1 MANITNL
8 KTWLVISIFLVVPGL
23 YTPALASPDTVLA
36 YDDGTGE
43 IYAEVH
49 TTQYLRQR
57 FLVSD
62 FGLYGDY
69 LIKTVRINWGPT
81 SEDFAGEIKLR
92 DYDTGEVVTAVS
104 FTRPGSGWYDYDI
117 SGLGFV
123 SDHFYVE
130 LWHTAGFGYICG
142 DTDAPHH
149 EMSEVSTN
157 AGVNWHLFNYPV
169 TGHYEMDF
177 MVRALVVPGV
187 PAPAVGRTIYVDDD
201 ATGANDGSSWAD
213 AYKCLQD
220 ALADAQS
227 GDEIWVAQGI
237 YKPDEDTANPG
248 GTGDQTATFQLK
260 NGVAIY
266 GGFAGGET
274 SRDQRDTVTNVTIL
288 SGDLNSNDR
297 PNFTNNSENSYH
309 VVTGSRT
316 NATAVLDGFTIT
328 AGNANGSFPD
338 PNSRGGG
345 MYCNASSPTL
355 SNCIFR
361 GNAADSD
368 GGGLYIRDSS
378 AILTNCTFA
387 ENSADHGGGAIHSNS
402 SGLVVNNCVFSGNW
416 SGQGGGI
423 YNHGHPSPIYTKCLF
438 IGNSANF
445 GGAMQNRIS
454 SPTLTNC
461 TFTGNSAGEGG
472 VIREIT
478 SNSTLTNCTFVAN
491 SAINGRALSCDSYQQ
506 LNPSTIQVTNCI
518 LWDGGGEI
526 WNDDGSTITITY
538 SDVQGGWPG
547 AGNTNADP
555 LFIDAANGDY
565 HLQAG
570 SPCIDAGDNSAIPAG
585 VIVDLDGNPRI
596 INGIVDMGAYE
607 GGKEVSGVE
616 DFETGDFSKFPWEHY
631 GDETWTWDVTSWQKH
646 SGAYSAKAGSIDH
659 DQSTTLQVTLDCVSG
674 NITFYRK
681 VSSESGYDHLKFYI
695 DGVREGRWSGEKD
708 WAQVSFGVTAGTRTF
723 KWTYSKDGS
732 ESEGDDTAWIDD
744 IVFPIN

>member
-23 YTPALASPDTVLA
+23 STPALSSPDTVLS
-36 YDDGTGE
+36 YDDGTFDG
-43 IYAEVH
+43 IYPMIH
-49 TTQYLRQR
+49 QSQYLRQR

-62 FGLYGDY
+62 FGLSGDY
-69 LIKTVRINWGPT
+69 LVKTVRISWWRHGL
-81 SEDFAGEIKLR
+81 EDFTGVIKLR
-92 DYDTGEVVTAVS
+92 DRGTGNIVPAAS
-104 FTRPGSGWYDYDI
+104 FSNPAEGWQDYDV
-117 SGLGFV
+117 SGSGFV
-123 SDHFYVE
+123 SDDFYVE
-130 LWHTAGFGYICG
+130 LWQTAGYGYIYA
-142 DTDAPHH
+142 DTHEPHH
-149 EMSEVSTN
+149 GMSEFSTN
-157 AGVNWHLFNYPV
+157 SGENWHLSAL
-169 TGHYEMDF
+169 EMDF
-177 MVRALVVPGV
+177 MVRALVVP
-187 PAPAVGRTIYVDDD
+187 ASAVGRTIYVDDD
-201 ATGANDGSSWAD
+201 AYGANEGSSWAD
-213 AYKCLQD
+213 AYWFLQD
-220 ALADAQS
+220 ALAAAQG
-227 GDEIWVAQGI
+227 GDEIRVAQGI

-266 GGFAGGET
+266 GGFAGGEI
-274 SRDQRDTVTNVTIL
+274 SRDQRDAVTNVTIL
-288 SGDLNSNDR
+288 SGDLAGNDVPVADPCDLLDEPKR
-297 PNFTNNSENSYH
+297 AENSYH
-309 VVTGSRT
+309 VVTGSNT
-316 NATAVLDGFTIT
+316 DATAILDDFTIT
-328 AGNANGSFPD
+328 GGNANGSFPD

-345 MYCNASSPTL
+345 MYCNVGSPTL
-355 SNCIFR
+355 SNCTFR

-368 GGGLYIRDSS
+368 GGGLFIRDSS
-378 AILTNCTFA
+378 TILTNCTFA
-387 ENSADHGGGAIHSNS
+387 ENSADHGGGAIQSNF
-402 SGLVVNNCVFSGNW
+402 SGLVVNNCVFSSNW

-423 YNHGHPSPIYTKCLF
+423 YNHGDPSPIYTKCLF
-438 IGNSANF
+438 IDNSANF
-445 GGAMQNRIS
+445 GGAMQNRFS

-461 TFTGNSAGEGG
+461 IFSGNSASEGG
-472 VIREIT
+472 VIKEIT

-555 LFIDAANGDY
+555 LFVDAANGDY

-607 GGKEVSGVE
+607 GGKKVSGVE
-616 DFETGDFSKFPWEHY
+616 GFETGDFSKFPWEHY
-631 GDETWTWDVTSWQKH
+631 GDEYWAVTSRQKH
-646 SGAYSAKAGSIDH
+646 SGTYSAKARELEH
-659 DQSTTLQVTLDCVSG
+659 DQSATLQVTLDCVSG
-674 NITFYRK
+674 NISFYRK
-681 VSSESGYDHLKFYI
+681 VSSELIFDRLKFYI
-695 DGVREGRWSGEKD
+695 DGAEKGKWSGEED

-723 KWTYSKDGS
+723 EWNYSKDSS

-744 IVFPIN
+744 VVFPVN